1 MGWTLESTGE
11 IKKYIDANPYL
22 RMKNSN
28 KLNLEI
34 YKQGGQNSIKEVN
47 TFSAISHFL
56 IMEQVGCRS

>member
-1 MGWTLESTGE
+1 
-11 IKKYIDANPYL
+11 
-22 RMKNSN
+22 MKNSN